1 MVTTSCGR
9 SISYGNITTANV
21 NQLRKMNASLFPVRY
36 PDQFYA
42 DIPDAN
48 PDFNQL
54 VYVDNVAVGA
64 VCCRIEPPKSPG
76 GHDSLYIMTLG
87 VLATWRRRN
96 IGTHLLRR
104 VLESLPRHPSVKE
117 VYLHVQTNNDEAV
130 GFYKEHGF
138 NVEETIAN
146 YYKRIDP
153 PDCFVLRKRLF
164 QEGDKR

>member
-1 MVTTSCGR
+1 S
-9 SISYGNITTANV
+9 
-21 NQLRKMNASLFPVRY
+21 
-36 PDQFYA
+36 
-42 DIPDAN
+42 
-48 PDFNQL
+48 
-54 VYVDNVAVGA
+54 VYVDDVAVGA

-96 IGTHLLRR
+96 IGTHLLGR
-104 VLESLPRHPSVKE
+104 VLGSLPRHPSVKE

-138 NVEETIAN
+138 SIEETITN

-153 PDCFVLRKRLF
+153 PDCFVLRRRLC
-164 QEGDKR
+164 QGDKG

>member
-1 MVTTSCGR
+1 S
-9 SISYGNITTANV
+9 
-21 NQLRKMNASLFPVRY
+21 
-36 PDQFYA
+36 
-42 DIPDAN
+42 
-48 PDFNQL
+48 

-64 VCCRIEPPKSPG
+64 VCCRIEPPTSPG

-130 GFYKEHGF
+130 GFYK
-138 NVEETIAN
+138 
-146 YYKRIDP
+146 
-153 PDCFVLRKRLF
+153 
-164 QEGDKR
+164 

>member
-1 MVTTSCGR
+1 MFPPSPHFQILAIVATTY
-9 SISYGNITTANV
+9 SISVWKLEVLDRCA
-21 NQLRKMNASLFPVRY
+21 
-36 PDQFYA
+36 
-42 DIPDAN
+42 
-48 PDFNQL
+48 

-64 VCCRIEPPKSPG
+64 VCCRIEPSKSPG

-130 GFYKEHGF
+130 GFYKVKWQEMCVSG
-138 NVEETIAN
+138 
-146 YYKRIDP
+146 
-153 PDCFVLRKRLF
+153 VL
-164 QEGDKR
+164 D